1 MFRSHTICHVT
12 MRKCAIISPRLKIV
26 QILIRCESVAMQMS
40 DVIMGTGGVEWAVLR
55 LIKRPLLI
63 HLGRGSEGLSGP
75 GWVSSEGQ
83 PASE

>member
-1 MFRSHTICHVT
+1 
-12 MRKCAIISPRLKIV
+12 
-26 QILIRCESVAMQMS
+26 MQMS

-83 PASE
+83 STSE